1 MLKILLRECKDK
13 LQTEEKYLRIMYLTK
28 DLRIKYTR
36 NSQNSVTRKQLN
48 FKKRGSGEKYV
59 QILHQKVTQVVK
71 KMHKK
76 MLNIICIRKSQIKI

>member
-36 NSQNSVTRKQLN
+36 NSQNSVTRK
-48 FKKRGSGEKYV
+48 
-59 QILHQKVTQVVK
+59 
-71 KMHKK
+71 
-76 MLNIICIRKSQIKI
+76 